1 MEKESEYLFR
11 LLGAY
16 VRGEAPESAA
26 GMDLEKLRHL
36 AGIHSV
42 KGIFAYMAMK
52 YRLFPDHSAAFRREC
67 MVTINGFGQRGG
79 RAEMLFAELARRGID
94 HIPMKGYVVK
104 DYYPVPELRTFGDI
118 DVIVRK
124 EDRARCHALM
134 LELGYRVKNDW
145 EPVYSYMKLLEYY
158 ELHTELLETD
168 ISESVDCR
176 DYFRDP
182 WPHTLQ
188 DGHRYELTP
197 EFHFLYLLAHLAKHV
212 AGSGAGARMY
222 LDLAAFIRHFGADV
236 DWGWIQEEL
245 KKIRLAAFSNMAL
258 TFVERYFGVVSPI
271 ALDPVDEDALE
282 ALAVMT
288 AGGGIFGKVGLDSG
302 VNVLKGQTENTTRI
316 GAVLRRLFP
325 AAQTIQTRYTYLQ
338 DRPWLLPA
346 AWVHRLI
353 KTRETWGAHA
363 REAGAILHADLEKV
377 RQIRQFRDGIGLEKE
392 KKRK

>member
-1 MEKESEYLFR
+1 MEKEAKYLLN

-118 DVIVRK
+118 DVIIRK
-124 EDRARCHALM
+124 KDRARCHALM

-145 EPVYSYMKLLEYY
+145 EPVYSYMKPLEYY

-182 WPHTLQ
+182 WPHTRHN
-188 DGHRYELTP
+188 GHRYELTP

-222 LDLAAFIRHFGADV
+222 LDLAVFIRHFGDEV

-325 AAQTIQTRYTYLQ
+325 VAQTIQTRYTYLQ

-377 RQIRQFRDGIGLEKE
+377 RQIRQLRDGIGLEKE
-392 KKRK
+392 KKRE